1 MHHVVDHPALLVSLD
16 KGEFSCAAFDRVDT
30 FTLWDGSKQ
39 TVEQYRGIVNTWR
52 NKCDNIDSA
61 DAANIAGSD
70 LCNSYLR
77 PADSTQAQK
86 RATRAE
92 AIYSAMMNSIG

>member
-1 MHHVVDHPALLVSLD
+1 MRELKSS
-16 KGEFSCAAFDRVDT
+16 EYS
-30 FTLWDGSKQ
+30 
-39 TVEQYRGIVNTWR
+39 GIVNTWR
-52 NKCDNIDSA
+52 NKCDNIDST
-61 DAANIAGSD
+61 DAANIAGAD

-92 AIYSAMMNSIG
+92 AIYSAMLNSIG